1 MKTPEQCSG
10 LEDVRLGID
19 TLDEQIIRALGQRLA
34 YVKAAAQFKS
44 DEASIAAPER
54 VAAMLPHRRRWAER
68 EGLDPMFVVPLFAQI
83 IQWNIDQQV
92 RHWRQQHQG
101 AEHE

>member
-34 YVKAAAQFKS
+34 YVKAAAQFKP

-92 RHWRQQHQG
+92 RHWRQQQQG

>member
-34 YVKAAAQFKS
+34 YVKAAAQFKP

-54 VAAMLPHRRRWAER
+54 VAAM
-68 EGLDPMFVVPLFAQI
+68 
-83 IQWNIDQQV
+83 
-92 RHWRQQHQG
+92 
-101 AEHE
+101 